1 MEIVMNAAL
10 FILFFSL
17 HVPLYGFF
25 TQSLNLVQKSI
36 KDHKLSSFVQNL
48 EKMHQIQVSGSCH
61 EWFLNKYPTHIT
73 YIHTPPTNLHEPYQ
87 AEILNTQ
94 AQLAFLQKYTDE
106 SAIHM
111 QYLQE
116 HKNESRLKITTCIGL
131 LTGGAYLLSRF
142 VDNSSS
148 LWSTRSELYTW
159 CGLALSILLSVQIDK
174 KDKQRRRHTKA
185 IHNILEECTEQI
197 KNYLTDLQRPST

>member
-1 MEIVMNAAL
+1 MNTAL
-10 FILFFSL
+10 AVLFFSL
-17 HVPLYGFF
+17 HLPLCGFF
-25 TQSLNLVQKSI
+25 TSPLNSVEKSI
-36 KDHKLSSFVQNL
+36 KDHKFRSFVQNL
-48 EKMHQIQVSGSCH
+48 EIAHKIQITGSCH
-61 EWFLNKYPTHIT
+61 EWFLNKLPSNIT
-73 YIHTPPTNLHEPYQ
+73 YKHTPPTNLHDPYQ
-87 AEILNTQ
+87 AEILNTN
-94 AQLAFLQKYTDE
+94 AQLAFLQNYTNQ
-106 SAIHM
+106 SALHV

-174 KDKQRRRHTKA
+174 KDKQRRRHIKA
-185 IHNILEECTEQI
+185 IHNILDECTEQI
-197 KNYLTDLQRPST
+197 KKYLTDLQSPST